1 MIVLNTVDKY
11 LTILLRFVLGMS
23 SLVIFVVTFAA
34 VVFRYLLHAP
44 LPWTQ
49 DVIRLAFTYMI
60 YIGAAYCVRENAN
73 LNIDVGLS
81 LLGKRTRVVVEII
94 INIILFGFFI
104 FLLIFGLQFAETG
117 VNQTSSYL
125 MLPMKIYYMGV
136 PLSGAFMAFYV
147 VMNIIK
153 QIKGLATKE
162 GGEQTC

>member
-44 LPWTQ
+44 LPWSQ

-60 YIGAAYCVRENAN
+60 YFGAAYCVRENAN

-94 INIILFGFFI
+94 INIILCGFFI